1 MSYSQRLKSWENYQQ
16 IIESQIA
23 DIEKRM
29 NQYNQDIRAETNLAK
44 RTQLNKQMDIYSTEI
59 NELYDKVQQITAQIN
74 KFKST

>member
-1 MSYSQRLKSWENYQQ
+1 MSYSQRLKSWENYRQ

-44 RTQLNKQMDIYSTEI
+44 GTQLNKQMDIYST
-59 NELYDKVQQITAQIN
+59 
-74 KFKST
+74 

>member
-1 MSYSQRLKSWENYQQ
+1 M
-16 IIESQIA
+16 I
-23 DIEKRM
+23 
-29 NQYNQDIRAETNLAK
+29 QYNQDIREETNLAK